1 MEDRS
6 IGIIGWSNVAIRFH
20 FLDFSAMFTDATL
33 STNLMKI
40 STSNLKHHPRNQEI
54 YELSAIQDLMDSIQ
68 QVGLL
73 QPLVI
78 NSRNEVISGN
88 RRLLA
93 VQQLGWEEVEVE
105 QVTTNPDEELLQLVH
120 YNKHR
125 VKTCREILNES
136 RVLLDYY
143 SNGQGHRS
151 DLTSVQMNKG
161 SSRDQVASEL
171 GMPSSTIGK
180 LLFIEKHDPEFIDLI
195 DGGSL
200 TINQAYTQVRRVKNE
215 RDTLVAKPNRE
226 ASQSDQFRF
235 YQHSSDH
242 MPELDD
248 ESVDLIFTSPP
259 YWNKRTY
266 TTEKE
271 LGSEP
276 TPKEFIGNLVE
287 HFTDCKRVLKHTGS
301 MFIVIGDTFHD
312 GCLQSIPHRFA
323 IGLVERGW
331 ILRNTIIWSKT
342 NPKPQSSKNNLT
354 PTYEFIFHLVKT
366 KDYKYEHTLAPQ
378 KDSKVD
384 ARVPRHRGLDKKKVY
399 PYIPRDGKNLGD
411 FWTEDVVR
419 ASVAKNSR
427 TEETLE
433 HPAPFPTDIIRLP
446 IMQTTDEGDLI
457 VDPFMGSGTTGK
469 VANELNRSFIGY
481 DVRKY

>member
-1 MEDRS
+1 MK
-6 IGIIGWSNVAIRFH
+6 
-20 FLDFSAMFTDATL
+20 FSVTD
-33 STNLMKI
+33 
-40 STSNLKHHPRNQEI
+40 LKHHPSNQEI
-54 YELSAIQDLMDSIQ
+54 YELSGIQDLMDSIE

-73 QPLVI
+73 QPLII
-78 NSRNEVISGN
+78 NSRNEVVSGN

-93 VQQLGWEEVEVE
+93 IQQLGWEEVDVE
-105 QVTTNPDEELLQLVH
+105 QVVTDPDEELLRLVH

-136 RVLLDYY
+136 KILIDHYAK
-143 SNGQGHRS
+143 GQGFRS

-180 LLFIEKHDPEFIDLI
+180 LLFIEKNDPDFIGLI
-195 DGGSL
+195 DEGSL

-215 RDTLVAKPNRE
+215 KDTIFAKPNKDVSR
-226 ASQSDQFRF
+226 SDQFRF
-235 YQHSSDH
+235 YQHSSDQ

-248 ESVDLIFTSPP
+248 QSVDLIFTSPP

-271 LGSEP
+271 LGSES
-276 TPKEFIGNLVE
+276 TPKEFVDNLVE
-287 HFTDCKRVLKHTGS
+287 HFTDCKRVLKDTGS

-312 GCLQSIPHRFA
+312 GCLQSIPHRFT

-378 KDSKVD
+378 KESKVD

-419 ASVAKNSR
+419 AAVAKNSR
-427 TEETLE
+427 TELSLE

-446 IMQTTDEGDLI
+446 ILQTTAEHDL
-457 VDPFMGSGTTGK
+457 VLDPFMGSGTTGK
-469 VANELNRSFIGY
+469 VANAMDRLFIGY
-481 DVRKY
+481 DIRRY

>member
-1 MEDRS
+1 M
-6 IGIIGWSNVAIRFH
+6 NVKVSSLI
-20 FLDFSAMFTDATL
+20 
-33 STNLMKI
+33 
-40 STSNLKHHPRNQEI
+40 HHPSNQEI
-54 YELSAIQDLMDSIQ
+54 YELSGIHDLMDSIE

-78 NSRNEVISGN
+78 NSRDEVISGN

-93 VQQLGWEEVEVE
+93 IQQLGWEEVEVE
-105 QVTTNPDEELLQLVH
+105 QVVTDPDEEVLRLVH

-136 RVLLDYY
+136 KILIDHY
-143 SNGQGHRS
+143 SKGQGYRS
-151 DLTSVQMNKG
+151 DLTSVQTNKG
-161 SSRDQVASEL
+161 SSRDQVAAEL

-180 LLFIEKHDPEFIDLI
+180 LLFIEKNDPDFIGLI
-195 DGGSL
+195 DEGSL

-215 RDTLVAKPNRE
+215 KDTIFAKPNKDVPR
-226 ASQSDQFRF
+226 SDQFRF
-235 YQHSSDH
+235 YQHSSDR
-242 MPELDD
+242 MLELDD
-248 ESVDLIFTSPP
+248 QSVDLIFTSPP

-266 TTEKE
+266 TTERE
-271 LGSEP
+271 LGSESKP
-276 TPKEFIGNLVE
+276 EEFVDNLVE
-287 HFTDCKRVLKHTGS
+287 HFTDCKRVLKDTGS

-312 GCLQSIPHRFA
+312 GCLQSIPHRFT
-323 IGLVERGW
+323 IELVKKGW

-427 TEETLE
+427 TDEALE

-446 IMQTTDEGDLI
+446 IMQTTDKGDL
-457 VDPFMGSGTTGK
+457 VLDPFMGSGITGK
-469 VANELNRSFIGY
+469 VANEMGRLFIGY
-481 DVRKY
+481 DVRNYGLPDSTYGGNC